1 MRKITVI
8 ILACLACAL
17 MVTAG
22 CTGTSRTATPA
33 TPAITAPVS
42 TPAAAANA
50 DPWSGTWDT
59 RGSTPIAIQTLGV
72 MTLNRAGSTV
82 TGTYRNGDNGKG
94 TVSGT
99 VTGNQLVG
107 TWTVDYGRESD
118 NGQFVLILS
127 DDKKSFS
134 GTWVSASDTATTI
147 STSPE
152 FWDGARR

>member
-1 MRKITVI
+1 MTNERHSKKPVSSMQVLGLLAI
-8 ILACLACAL
+8 IGLCCMAIVPAVAA
-17 MVTAG
+17 TAG
-22 CTGTSRTATPA
+22 KPTAATS
-33 TPAITAPVS
+33 
-42 TPAAAANA
+42 

-59 RGSTPIAIQTLGV
+59 RGSTTNALQTVGV
-72 MTLNRAGSTV
+72 LTLAQSGIKV
-82 TGTYRNGDNGKG
+82 TGTFSNGDNGKG

-99 VTGNQLVG
+99 ITGNQLVG

-118 NGQFVLILS
+118 NGPFTFVLS

-134 GTWVSASDTATTI
+134 GTWVSASDTANTL